1 MDTLKAQKAHNDERG
16 FDERAG
22 IAARLKEAEGAAK
35 RAAGIKGGLKPDS
48 PKQVEK
54 VMKGR
59 VPSEGDDMEKGDG
72 PAPAAPGYPSPPLPR
87 FLNCVFCR
95 GKTDRGI

>member
-1 MDTLKAQKAHNDERG
+1 MDTLKAQRAHN
-16 FDERAG
+16 DERAG

-59 VPSEGDDMEKGDG
+59 VPSGGDDMEKGDG
-72 PAPAAPGYPSPPLPR
+72 PAPAAPGYPSPPL
-87 FLNCVFCR
+87 FLVS
-95 GKTDRGI
+95 